1 MLNFYF
7 RDSSCWESFLLSFQQ
22 QQQLYQQQE
31 KNQTHKNFFKRW
43 SFSQSK
49 YIWYEKNGI
58 FDVELSNNNNIFCVL
73 RLMLIAIVE
82 FSEEEEKQEFRK
94 EKERERDVVDV
105 DKTFFSVDVET
116 NER

>member
-1 MLNFYF
+1 
-7 RDSSCWESFLLSFQQ
+7 
-22 QQQLYQQQE
+22 
-31 KNQTHKNFFKRW
+31 
-43 SFSQSK
+43 
-49 YIWYEKNGI
+49 
-58 FDVELSNNNNIFCVL
+58 
-73 RLMLIAIVE
+73 MLIAIVE